1 MSQNLQTLI
10 EKLQAWKE
18 HDFHADRQLSDEVLI
33 ADGWKCE
40 ADESFEGGIR
50 WFWGTSP
57 QISCS
62 EKQRPHLIHD
72 LNTAIGVVPPGCS
85 LRLMIYGQPPR
96 QATAHVSCPIRGGR
110 VAVHEFEGS
119 SDIPTIAVLIA
130 ALKTKQILEAKH
142 G

>member
-18 HDFHADRQLSDEVLI
+18 HDFHADRQLADEVLI

-40 ADESFEGGIR
+40 ADKSFEGGIR
-50 WFWGTSP
+50 WFWGTWP

-96 QATAHVSCPIRGGR
+96 QVMAHVIVPVEGGHDGP
-110 VAVHEFEGS
+110 HELEGHS
-119 SDIPTIAVLIA
+119 YIPTVAVLIA
-130 ALKTKQILEAKH
+130 ALKAKQILEAKH
-142 G
+142 